1 MSLIILGHWQ
11 LTMYVRVRSVDH
23 PADPHHS
30 GDPTPAEG
38 IARRALRHQ
47 AVEADQARWWAD
59 AYLTARHQSL
69 R

>member
-11 LTMYVRVRSVDH
+11 LTMYVQVRSVGRL
-23 PADPHHS
+23 ADQPLQCDQLPND
-30 GDPTPAEG
+30 GA
-38 IARRALRHQ
+38 ARRALRHQ

-59 AYLTARHQSL
+59 AYLASRPLSL